1 MRSPLL
7 ALLALASPLAA
18 GCDHDAD
25 PVSPSKSVYE
35 HALVLGAFRIHQTT
49 ILPIEG
55 FSGINPC
62 TGEET
67 AIAGEAVIR
76 TNGWG
81 DEGGVLH
88 LEETTVVS
96 GTGVGVTSGARYD
109 LSESF
114 HHSFNSPSGEAVHGT
129 ITDHDVIRVRA
140 QGGAGDYVVQALFHF
155 VVTGNGKLTIE
166 VAKDGVACRG

>member
-1 MRSPLL
+1 MNWMMRCPLL
-7 ALLALASPLAA
+7 FML
-18 GCDHDAD
+18 G
-25 PVSPSKSVYE
+25 
-35 HALVLGAFRIHQTT
+35 LGAFGCRGASDPTGPVDDPRYTLSLETFRIHQTT
-49 ILPIEG
+49 VLPIEG

-67 AIAGEAVIR
+67 AITGTAIIR

-96 GTGVGVTSGARYD
+96 GSGYGVTSGARYE

-114 HHSFNSPSGEAVHGT
+114 HHSFNSPSDEAVQGT
-129 ITDHDVIRVRA
+129 LSEHDIIRVRA
-140 QGGAGDYVVQALFHF
+140 QGAASDYVVHSLFHF
-155 VVTGNGKLTIE
+155 SVTATGH
-166 VAKDGVACRG
+166 VAVDLFKDGVECRG

>member
-1 MRSPLL
+1 MRSPLPV
-7 ALLALASPLAA
+7 LLALAVPLAS
-18 GCDHDAD
+18 GCGRDTD
-25 PVSPSKSVYE
+25 PVAPITDVYQG
-35 HALVLGAFRIHQTT
+35 ALLLGTFRIHQTT
-49 ILPIEG
+49 VVPIEG

-67 AIAGEAVIR
+67 AISGKAVIR

-96 GTGVGVTSGARYD
+96 GSGVGVTSGARYD

-114 HHSFNSPSGEAVHGT
+114 HHSFNSPSGEAIHGT
-129 ITDHDVIRVRA
+129 LTEHDVVRVRA
-140 QGGAGDYVVQALFHF
+140 QGPAGDYVVQTLFHF
-155 VVTGNGKLTIE
+155 AVTGNGRLTIE
-166 VAKDGVACRG
+166 VAKDGVTCRG